1 MLGILLGISPFLP
14 LLHSTQRPVSLC
26 LFNHL
31 KMPAPR
37 TINYSAGKEVQIRVR
52 AAGLWSCSYNPSPL
66 GVSLRLEGMKGSRGA
81 GEWVGV
87 SIKWMWP
94 WGELLEREGSL
105 LVHTMCVPRESPPQA
120 ILQHLHAA
128 LWDIVTICAAVFPET
143 HPIHPHCSS
152 SNAPSFP
159 LSWTELWCNSV
170 ILLQLI
176 QKLRLIHNNAAAAA
190 RILTNKGGRKHYICS
205 PVNTGV

>member
-1 MLGILLGISPFLP
+1 M
-14 LLHSTQRPVSLC
+14 SLSGW
-26 LFNHL
+26 
-31 KMPAPR
+31 KA
-37 TINYSAGKEVQIRVR
+37 
-52 AAGLWSCSYNPSPL
+52 W
-66 GVSLRLEGMKGSRGA
+66 RGA
-81 GEWVGV
+81 GALV
-87 SIKWMWP
+87 SGWESPSNECGHEVSCLRGRALSWYTP
-94 WGELLEREGSL
+94 
-105 LVHTMCVPRESPPQA
+105 CVYRESPPQA

-190 RILTNKGGRKHYICS
+190 RILTNNGGRKHYICS